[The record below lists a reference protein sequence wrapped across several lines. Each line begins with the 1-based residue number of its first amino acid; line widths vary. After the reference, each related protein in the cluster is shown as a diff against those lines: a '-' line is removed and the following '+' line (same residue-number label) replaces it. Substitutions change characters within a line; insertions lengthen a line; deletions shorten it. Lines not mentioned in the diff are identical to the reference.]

1 MLRST
6 CALCKRVKTTIITH
20 KLKNSTAMKRTK
32 TNAYSAPLLIVEE
45 LQIEQG
51 FALSDQYGNEGEA
64 GQSSGY
70 IDNDCEL

>member
-1 MLRST
+1 
-6 CALCKRVKTTIITH
+6 
-20 KLKNSTAMKRTK
+20 MKKTK